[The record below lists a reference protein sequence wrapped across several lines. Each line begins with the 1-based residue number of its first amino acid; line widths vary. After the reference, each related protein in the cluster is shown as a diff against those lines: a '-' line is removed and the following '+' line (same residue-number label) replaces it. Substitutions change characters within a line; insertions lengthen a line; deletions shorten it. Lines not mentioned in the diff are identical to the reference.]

1 MEIAKPQ
8 VVVDAT
14 VVRNTVVL
22 EHEAAPGFSFD
33 VVCIDKDG
41 CEKWRDTFHNLVTT
55 EGKNKLLSTGFD
67 ADTQITT
74 WYLGLKLTGTPDA
87 ADTLASHAS
96 WSEFTSYTGNRQAIV
111 FGTASAASLAGA
123 ELTFA
128 ITGSGT
134 VTGAF
139 VCSVATG
146 TSGTLYS
153 AGDFSGGSKVV
164 DNTDS
169 LKVTPTLSFS

>member
-1 MEIAKPQ
+1 METANPQ
-8 VVVDAT
+8 FDVSAALIRCADAA
-14 VVRNTVVL
+14 
-22 EHEAAPGFSFD
+22 HASAAPGFSFD
-33 VVCIDKDG
+33 VVCVDQHG
-41 CEKWRDTFHNLVTT
+41 VEKWRDTFHNLVTT

-74 WYLGLKLTGTPDA
+74 WYLGLKLTGSPVI

-96 WSEFTSYTGNRQAIV
+96 WSEFTSYTCNRQAIV

-134 VTGAF
+134 VLGAF

-164 DNTDS
+164 AASDS

>member
-1 MEIAKPQ
+1 METANPQ
-8 VVVDAT
+8 FDVSAALIRCADAA
-14 VVRNTVVL
+14 
-22 EHEAAPGFSFD
+22 HASAAPGFSFD
-33 VVCIDKDG
+33 VVCVDQHG
-41 CEKWRDTFHNLVTT
+41 VEKWRDTFHNLVTT

-74 WYLGLKLTGTPDA
+74 WYLGLKLAGTPVI

-134 VTGAF
+134 VLGAF

-164 DNTDS
+164 AASDS